1 MAGRGHIYTQFDC
14 GVVVLL
20 QKNARACSGTFS
32 LRHLTR
38 TTSGSSGPRD
48 FAAASAKLVPSPKIM
63 RLRHLQKV
71 RDLLSNLREERHTHT
86 RARATSDLLHS
97 LDSFGTHCKMQ
108 IDASCCIAQQ
118 CSFGTAMQ
126 KPARSQFWSRE

>member
-63 RLRHLQKV
+63 RLRHLQTV

-86 RARATSDLLHS
+86 HARARNLGSPTL
-97 LDSFGTHCKMQ
+97 
-108 IDASCCIAQQ
+108 
-118 CSFGTAMQ
+118 
-126 KPARSQFWSRE
+126 P